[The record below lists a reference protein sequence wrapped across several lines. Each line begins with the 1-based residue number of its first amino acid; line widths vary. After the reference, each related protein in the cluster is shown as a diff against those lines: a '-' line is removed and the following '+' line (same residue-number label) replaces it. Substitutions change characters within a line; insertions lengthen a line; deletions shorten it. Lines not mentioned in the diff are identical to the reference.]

1 MNRKVTHEIKLEKS
15 VKLILLVF
23 AIAIF
28 ANAFQF
34 SNPIKDAWAE
44 ISSGATIRL
53 IHTINSNGLT
63 PFNIDL
69 TGRIYTP
76 NIWIKTEDLR

>member
-1 MNRKVTHEIKLEKS
+1 MKRIVTHEIKLEKS
-15 VKLILLVF
+15 LKLILLVF

-44 ISSGATIRL
+44 LSSNPSITLYHYRM
-53 IHTINSNGLT
+53 
-63 PFNIDL
+63 
-69 TGRIYTP
+69 
-76 NIWIKTEDLR
+76 

>member
-44 ISSGATIRL
+44 LSSNPTIWM
-53 IHTINSNGLT
+53 HLT
-63 PFNIDL
+63 HSGSIDI
-69 TGRIYTP
+69 TGEIYTH
-76 NIWIKTEDLR
+76 LYR

>member
-44 ISSGATIRL
+44 LSSNPTISLQHSGGI
-53 IHTINSNGLT
+53 IHYNNG
-63 PFNIDL
+63 F
-69 TGRIYTP
+69 
-76 NIWIKTEDLR
+76 

>member
-34 SNPIKDAWAE
+34 SNPIKDALAE
-44 ISSGATIRL
+44 TLGGTIFLSHSGGISV
-53 IHTINSNGLT
+53 
-63 PFNIDL
+63 
-69 TGRIYTP
+69 Y
-76 NIWIKTEDLR
+76 

>member
-1 MNRKVTHEIKLEKS
+1 MNRKVTQEIKLEKS

-34 SNPIKDAWAE
+34 SNPINDAFAE
-44 ISSGATIRL
+44 LLGGAISLTHSGSI
-53 IHTINSNGLT
+53 SV
-63 PFNIDL
+63 
-69 TGRIYTP
+69 Y
-76 NIWIKTEDLR
+76 